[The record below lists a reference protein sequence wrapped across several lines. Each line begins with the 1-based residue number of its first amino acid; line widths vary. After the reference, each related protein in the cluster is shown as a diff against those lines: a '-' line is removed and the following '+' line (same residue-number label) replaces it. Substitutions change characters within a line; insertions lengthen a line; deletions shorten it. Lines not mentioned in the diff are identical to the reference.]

1 MSKETESNTFP
12 PEQVVR
18 GIYEVIVVGAGHAG
32 CEAALASA
40 RMGRKTLLLTMNLDS
55 VALMPCN
62 PSMGGPAKGHLIKEI
77 DALGGEVGRNTDRTF
92 IQIRLLNTS
101 KGPAVQA
108 LRAQCDKQAYRLAM
122 KFALEGQPN
131 LELKQATIARL
142 LSHIGDDGRPVVTGV
157 VTNNGW
163 QYEAGAIILTTGT
176 FINGRLVVGEKT
188 QPGGRAGEGPA
199 LGISDSLRALGLE
212 VRRFKTGTPP
222 RIDARTIDFSKTE
235 PQPGNRIPLYFSGTF
250 INGRLVVGE
259 KTQPGGR
266 AGEGPALGISDSLRA
281 LGLEVRRFKTG
292 TPPRIDA
299 RTIDFSKTEPQPG
312 NRIPLYFSQDVS
324 ARQDVQLPGGRPN
337 PIYPI
342 TDEDLN
348 GWRPQ
353 LPCYLI
359 HTTERTH
366 QIIRDNLHRSPLYTG
381 IIEGIGP
388 RYCPSIE
395 DKIVRF
401 ADKNRHQIFLEPEG
415 WRTGEVYVQGM
426 NTSLPEDVQLAMLR
440 SIPAL
445 EHVEMMRVGYAVEY
459 DYVPPEQL
467 YPTLQTKPV
476 SGLFLAG
483 QINGTSG
490 YEEAAAQGIMAGI
503 NAALHVHDEEPFV
516 LGRHEAYIGVLI
528 DDLVTRPMSEP
539 YRLHTS
545 RAEYRLLLRPESAD
559 LRLSDYAYKFGLID
573 DTRYAQVINKRD
585 SIRRTLA
592 QLDILVFTSSRTTEA
607 YAQEIGFAP
616 LGQMLTARELLRRP
630 TVTYH
635 QVARLAEQVEPALPP
650 LTESVAEEVELQVKY
665 ESYVRKQ
672 EQTVHRTRRMEEHLI
687 PQTIDYNAVQH
698 LRTQARQKLM
708 RTLPRT
714 IGQASRVEGVTP
726 ADIAILMVYLEKQR
740 LVQINT

>member
-1 MSKETESNTFP
+1 MIP
-12 PEQVVR
+12 PDEIVR
-18 GIYEVIVVGAGHAG
+18 GRYEVIVVGAGHAG
-32 CEAALASA
+32 CESALASA

-77 DALGGEVGRNTDRTF
+77 DALGGEIGRNTDRTF
-92 IQIRLLNTS
+92 IQMRLLNTS

-122 KFALEGQPN
+122 KFVLEGQPN
-131 LELKQATIARL
+131 LELKQVTIARL
-142 LSHIGDDGRPVVTGV
+142 LSEVGADGRPRITGV
-157 VTNNGW
+157 MTTNGW
-163 QYEAGAIILTTGT
+163 QYEAGAVVMTTGT

-199 LGISDSLRALGLE
+199 LGISDSLRSLGLT

-235 PQPGNRIPLYFSGTF
+235 PQPGSRVPH
-250 INGRLVVGE
+250 
-259 KTQPGGR
+259 
-266 AGEGPALGISDSLRA
+266 
-281 LGLEVRRFKTG
+281 
-292 TPPRIDA
+292 
-299 RTIDFSKTEPQPG
+299 
-312 NRIPLYFSQDVS
+312 YFSQDTK
-324 ARQDVQLPGGRPN
+324 AREDVQLPGSRPN
-337 PIYPI
+337 PIYPV
-342 TDEDLN
+342 TDEDLY

-353 LPCYLI
+353 LPCYLVR
-359 HTTERTH
+359 TTEQTH
-366 QIIRDNLHRSPLYTG
+366 QIIRNNLHRSPLYTG
-381 IIEGIGP
+381 VIEGIGP

-401 ADKNRHQIFLEPEG
+401 ADKSAHQVFLEPEG

-445 EHVEMMRVGYAVEY
+445 ERVEMMRVGYAVEY
-459 DYVPPEQL
+459 DYVPPDQL
-467 YPTLQTKPV
+467 FTTMQTKAAA
-476 SGLFLAG
+476 GLFLAG

-503 NAALHVHDEEPFV
+503 NAALFARGEAPLV

-559 LRLSDYAYKFGLID
+559 LRLSDYGYRFGLID
-573 DTRYAQVINKRD
+573 EERYGRVVEKREH
-585 SIRRTLA
+585 IRRTME
-592 QLDILVFTSSRTTEA
+592 QLDSVVFTSSRVVEA
-607 YAQEIGFAP
+607 RAQEVGIAP
-616 LGQMLTARELLRRP
+616 LGQMLSARELLRRQD
-630 TVTYH
+630 VRYF
-635 QVARLAEQVEPALPP
+635 QVEQLSQRAGEEALPALG
-650 LTESVAEEVELQVKY
+650 EAVAEEVELQVKY

-672 EQTVHRTRRMEEHLI
+672 EQTVRRTQRLEEQLI
-687 PQTIDYNAVQH
+687 PETIDYQDVPH
-698 LRTQARQKLM
+698 LRTQARQKLALT
-708 RTLPRT
+708 RPRT
-714 IGQASRVEGVTP
+714 VGQASRVEGVTP
-726 ADIAILMVYLEKQR
+726 ADVAILMVYLEKQR
-740 LVQINT
+740 AMGVSKH

>member
-1 MSKETESNTFP
+1 MIP
-12 PEQVVR
+12 PDEIVR
-18 GIYEVIVVGAGHAG
+18 GAYEVIVVGAGHAG

-77 DALGGEVGRNTDRTF
+77 DALGGEIGRNTDRTF

-122 KFALEGQPN
+122 KFVLEGQPN
-131 LELKQATIARL
+131 LELKQVTISRL
-142 LSHIGDDGRPVVTGV
+142 LSEVGADGRPRISGV

-163 QYEAGAIILTTGT
+163 QYEADAVILTTGT

-188 QPGGRAGEGPA
+188 QPGGRAGEGPS
-199 LGISDSLRALGLE
+199 LGMSDALRALGLT

-235 PQPGNRIPLYFSGTF
+235 PQPGSRVPLYFSRDT
-250 INGRLVVGE
+250 
-259 KTQPGGR
+259 
-266 AGEGPALGISDSLRA
+266 
-281 LGLEVRRFKTG
+281 
-292 TPPRIDA
+292 
-299 RTIDFSKTEPQPG
+299 
-312 NRIPLYFSQDVS
+312 S
-324 ARQDVQLPGGRPN
+324 AREDVQLPGSRPN
-337 PIYPI
+337 PLYPV
-342 TDEDLN
+342 TDEDLY

-353 LPCYLI
+353 LPCYLVR
-359 HTTERTH
+359 TTEQTH
-366 QIIRDNLHRSPLYTG
+366 QIIRNNLHRSPLYTG
-381 IIEGIGP
+381 VIEGIGP

-401 ADKNRHQIFLEPEG
+401 ADKVSHQIFLEPEG

-467 YPTLQTKPV
+467 FATMQTKAV
-476 SGLFLAG
+476 AGLFLAG

-503 NAALHVHDEEPFV
+503 NAALYVRGEAPFV

-559 LRLSDYAYKFGLID
+559 LRLSDYGYRIGLID
-573 DTRYAQVINKRD
+573 EERYVQVVEKREH
-585 SIRRTLA
+585 IQRTLV
-592 QLDILVFTSSRTTEA
+592 QLDSVVFTSSRVVEEH
-607 YAQEIGFAP
+607 AQEVGIGP
-616 LGQMLTARELLRRP
+616 LGQMLSARELLRRQD
-630 TVTYH
+630 VRY
-635 QVARLAEQVEPALPP
+635 VQVEQLAKRTGQAALPALG
-650 LTESVAEEVELQVKY
+650 EHAAEEVELQVKY

-672 EQTVHRTRRMEEHLI
+672 EQTVRRTQRLEEQLI
-687 PQTIDYNAVQH
+687 PETINYKEVLH
-698 LRTQARQKLM
+698 MRTQARQKLM
-708 RTLPRT
+708 LTRPRT
-714 IGQASRVEGVTP
+714 VGQASRVEGVTP
-726 ADIAILMVYLEKQR
+726 ADVAILMVYLEKQR
-740 LVQINT
+740 ALGARS

>member
-1 MSKETESNTFP
+1 MSNESEGNALP
-12 PEQVVR
+12 PVQVLR
-18 GIYEVIVVGAGHAG
+18 GVYEVIVVGAGHAG
-32 CEAALASA
+32 CEAALACA

-92 IQIRLLNTS
+92 IQVRLLNTS

-122 KFALEGQPN
+122 KYVLEGQPN

-142 LSHIGDDGRPVVTGV
+142 LSRIGEDGRPIVEGV

-199 LGISDSLRALGLE
+199 LGISDSLVALGLE

-235 PQPGNRIPLYFSGTF
+235 PQPGSRVPLF
-250 INGRLVVGE
+250 
-259 KTQPGGR
+259 
-266 AGEGPALGISDSLRA
+266 
-281 LGLEVRRFKTG
+281 
-292 TPPRIDA
+292 
-299 RTIDFSKTEPQPG
+299 
-312 NRIPLYFSQDVS
+312 FSQDTS
-324 ARQDVQLPGGRPN
+324 AREDVQLPGGRPN
-337 PIYPI
+337 PIYPV
-342 TDEDLN
+342 TGEDLN

-353 LPCYLI
+353 LPCYLV

-401 ADKNRHQIFLEPEG
+401 ADKSRHQIFLEPEG

-445 EHVEMMRVGYAVEY
+445 ERVEMMRVGYAVEY
-459 DYVPPEQL
+459 DYIPPEQL
-467 YPTLQTKPV
+467 SPTLQTKAV

-490 YEEAAAQGIMAGI
+490 YEEAAAQGIIAGI
-503 NAALHVHDEEPFV
+503 NAALHVRGETPFV
-516 LGRHEAYIGVLI
+516 LGRHEAYIGVMI

-559 LRLSDYAYKFGLID
+559 LRLSDYAYKYGLID
-573 DTRYAQVINKRD
+573 DARF
-585 SIRRTLA
+585 A
-592 QLDILVFTSSRTTEA
+592 QLVHKRKSIQRALTQLDTLVFTSSRTTETFV
-607 YAQEIGFAP
+607 QEIGLAP
-616 LGQMLTARELLRRP
+616 LGQMLSARELLRRP
-630 TVTYH
+630 AVTYH
-635 QVARLAEQVEPALPP
+635 QVTQLAQSICNSRGDPGGRPESATDPGGRPENPDDSEYVLPE
-650 LTESVAEEVELQVKY
+650 LTTSIAEEVELQVKY

-672 EQTVHRTRRMEEHLI
+672 EQFVHRTRRMEEHQI
-687 PQTIDYNAVQH
+687 PETIDYNVVQH
-698 LRTQARQKLM
+698 LRTQARQKLI
-708 RTLPRT
+708 RTRPRT

-740 LVQINT
+740 LAHIPT

>member
-1 MSKETESNTFP
+1 MSNESESNAVP
-12 PEQVVR
+12 PVQVLR
-18 GIYEVIVVGAGHAG
+18 GVYEVIVVGAGHAG
-32 CEAALASA
+32 CEAALACA

-92 IQIRLLNTS
+92 IQVRLLNTS

-122 KFALEGQPN
+122 KYVLEGQPN

-142 LSHIGDDGRPVVTGV
+142 LSRIGDDGRPIVEGV

-199 LGISDSLRALGLE
+199 LGISDSLVALGLE

-235 PQPGNRIPLYFSGTF
+235 PQPGSRVPLF
-250 INGRLVVGE
+250 
-259 KTQPGGR
+259 
-266 AGEGPALGISDSLRA
+266 
-281 LGLEVRRFKTG
+281 
-292 TPPRIDA
+292 
-299 RTIDFSKTEPQPG
+299 
-312 NRIPLYFSQDVS
+312 FSQDTS
-324 ARQDVQLPGGRPN
+324 AREDVQLPGGRPN
-337 PIYPI
+337 PIYPV
-342 TDEDLN
+342 TGEDLN

-353 LPCYLI
+353 LPCYLV

-401 ADKNRHQIFLEPEG
+401 ADKSRHQIFLEPEG

-445 EHVEMMRVGYAVEY
+445 ERVEMMRVGYAVEY
-459 DYVPPEQL
+459 DYIPPEQL
-467 YPTLQTKPV
+467 SPTLQTKAV

-490 YEEAAAQGIMAGI
+490 YEEAAAQGIIAGI
-503 NAALHVHDEEPFV
+503 NAALHVRGETPFV
-516 LGRHEAYIGVLI
+516 LGRHEAYIGVMI

-559 LRLSDYAYKFGLID
+559 LRLSDYAYKYGLID
-573 DTRYAQVINKRD
+573 DARF
-585 SIRRTLA
+585 A
-592 QLDILVFTSSRTTEA
+592 QLVHKRKSIQRALTQLDTLVFTSSRTTEA
-607 YAQEIGFAP
+607 FVQEIGLAP
-616 LGQMLTARELLRRP
+616 LGQMLSARELLRRP
-630 TVTYH
+630 SVTYH
-635 QVARLAEQVEPALPP
+635 QVTQLAQSICKGKANSTEYSRGDPGGRPESATDPYGRPEKPDVSEHVLPE
-650 LTESVAEEVELQVKY
+650 LTTSIAEEIELQVKY

-672 EQTVHRTRRMEEHLI
+672 EQFVHRTRRMEEHQI
-687 PQTIDYNAVQH
+687 PETMDYNVVQH
-698 LRTQARQKLM
+698 LRTQARQKLIRM
-708 RTLPRT
+708 RPRT

-740 LVQINT
+740 LARIPT

>member
-1 MSKETESNTFP
+1 MEIRNENTNISQ
-12 PEQVVR
+12 EQLVR
-18 GIYEVIVVGAGHAG
+18 GVYDVIVVGAGHAG
-32 CEAALASA
+32 CEAALVCA
-40 RMGRKTLLLTMNLDS
+40 RMGRKTLLITMNLDS

-77 DALGGEVGRNTDRTF
+77 DALGGEIGRNTDRTF
-92 IQIRLLNTS
+92 IQVRLLNTS

-122 KFALEGQPN
+122 KFALEAQPN
-131 LELKQATIARL
+131 LDLKQATVLRL
-142 LSHIGDDGRPVVTGV
+142 LSHTREDGRHVITGV
-157 VTNNGW
+157 LTSNGW
-163 QYEAGAIILTTGT
+163 QYEADAVILTTGT

-222 RIDARTIDFSKTE
+222 RIDARSIDFSKTE
-235 PQPGNRIPLYFSGTF
+235 PQPGSR
-250 INGRLVVGE
+250 V
-259 KTQPGGR
+259 
-266 AGEGPALGISDSLRA
+266 
-281 LGLEVRRFKTG
+281 
-292 TPPRIDA
+292 
-299 RTIDFSKTEPQPG
+299 
-312 NRIPLYFSQDVS
+312 PLYFSQDRH
-324 ARQDVQLPGGRPN
+324 AREDVQLPGDRPN
-337 PIYPI
+337 PIYPV
-342 TDEDLN
+342 TDADLQ

-353 LPCYLI
+353 LPCYLVR
-359 HTTERTH
+359 TNALTH

-401 ADKNRHQIFLEPEG
+401 ADKSTHQIFLEPEG

-445 EHVEMMRVGYAVEY
+445 EHAEMMRVGYAVEY

-467 YPTLQTKPV
+467 LPTMETKPV

-503 NAALHVHDEEPFV
+503 NAALHVRSEQPFV

-545 RAEYRLLLRPESAD
+545 RAEYRLLLRPDSAD
-559 LRLSDYAYKFGLID
+559 LRLSDYAYQFGLID
-573 DTRYAQVINKRD
+573 DEWYARVVRKREN
-585 SIRRTLA
+585 IQQALA
-592 QLDILVFTSSRTTEA
+592 QLDRVYLTSSRQVEA
-607 YAQEIGFAP
+607 HAQELGIAP
-616 LGQMLTARELLRRP
+616 LGQMLSAKEILRRP
-630 TVTYH
+630 EVGYE
-635 QVARLAEQVEPALPP
+635 QIRQLSQLVAPSTLEMLDGD
-650 LTESVAEEVELQVKY
+650 TAEEVELQVKY
-665 ESYVRKQ
+665 ENYVRKQ
-672 EQTVHRTRRMEEHLI
+672 EQTVHRTRRLEEQLI
-687 PQTIDYNAVQH
+687 PEGINYEDVQH
-698 LRTQARQKLM
+698 MRTQARQKLS
-708 RTLPRT
+708 RIRPRT
-714 IGQASRVEGVTP
+714 VGQASRVEGVTP
-726 ADIAILMVYLEKQR
+726 ADIAILIIFLEKQR
-740 LVQINT
+740 AASRVH

>member
-1 MSKETESNTFP
+1 MSNSIESLDISP
-12 PEQVVR
+12 GQVIR
-18 GIYEVIVVGAGHAG
+18 GVYDVIVVGAGHAG

-40 RMGRKTLLLTMNLDS
+40 RMGHKTLLLTMNLDS

-77 DALGGEVGRNTDRTF
+77 DALGGEIGRNTDRTF
-92 IQIRLLNTS
+92 IQVRLLNTS

-122 KFALEGQPN
+122 KFVLEGQPN
-131 LELKQATIARL
+131 LELKQATISRL
-142 LSHIGDDGRPVVTGV
+142 LSATREDGRHVITGV
-157 VTNNGW
+157 IASNGW
-163 QYEAGAIILTTGT
+163 QYEAKAVILTTGT

-188 QPGGRAGEGPA
+188 MPGGRAGEGPA
-199 LGISDSLRALGLE
+199 LGISDSLRALGLD

-235 PQPGNRIPLYFSGTF
+235 PQPGSR
-250 INGRLVVGE
+250 V
-259 KTQPGGR
+259 
-266 AGEGPALGISDSLRA
+266 
-281 LGLEVRRFKTG
+281 
-292 TPPRIDA
+292 
-299 RTIDFSKTEPQPG
+299 
-312 NRIPLYFSQDVS
+312 PLYFSQDVS
-324 ARQDVQLPGGRPN
+324 GRQDVQLPGSRPN
-337 PIYPI
+337 PVYPV
-342 TDEDLN
+342 TDEDLHS
-348 GWRPQ
+348 WRPQ
-353 LPCYLI
+353 LPCYLV
-359 HTTERTH
+359 HTTEGTH
-366 QIIRDNLHRSPLYTG
+366 QVIRANLHRSPLYTG
-381 IIEGIGP
+381 IIKGIGP

-401 ADKNRHQIFLEPEG
+401 ADKERHQIFLEPEG

-467 YPTLQTKPV
+467 LPTLQTKCV

-503 NAALHVHDEEPFV
+503 NAALHVRGEEGFV

-545 RAEYRLLLRPESAD
+545 RAEYRLLLRPDSAD

-573 DTRYAQVINKRD
+573 DARYAQLMQKRET
-585 SIRRTLA
+585 IQRTL
-592 QLDILVFTSSRTTEA
+592 QHLDKLVFTSSRLIENC
-607 YAQEIGFAP
+607 AQELGMAP
-616 LGQMLTARELLRRP
+616 LGQKLSARELLRRP
-630 TVTYH
+630 EVRYH
-635 QVARLAEQVEPALPP
+635 QIAQLAQRVEVLRVTFSLFEGDTGYDDRETILSDALLPQLAEQ
-650 LTESVAEEVELQVKY
+650 TVAEIELQVKY

-672 EQTVHRTRRMEEHLI
+672 EQSVHRTQRLEEMRI
-687 PQTIDYNAVQH
+687 PDTLDYQEVQH
-698 LRTQARQKLM
+698 LRTEARQKLM
-708 RTLPRT
+708 RTRPRT
-714 IGQASRVEGVTP
+714 VGQASRVEGVTP
-726 ADIAILMVYLEKQR
+726 ADIAILMIYLEKQR
-740 LVQINT
+740 LMQAHAE